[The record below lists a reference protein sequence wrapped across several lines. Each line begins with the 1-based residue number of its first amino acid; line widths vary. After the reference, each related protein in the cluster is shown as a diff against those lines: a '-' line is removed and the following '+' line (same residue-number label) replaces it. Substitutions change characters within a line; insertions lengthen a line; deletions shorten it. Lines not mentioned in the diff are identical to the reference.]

1 MGNKFGIDISKH
13 NGKVDFN
20 ALKKKVDFVMIREG
34 YGKKDPNQIDK
45 RFKEN
50 INGAKNAGIPVGVYH
65 YSYAR
70 SVEDAINEAK
80 FCLENING
88 YKLEYPVAF
97 DIEDPTQTTLSKR
110 VKTDM
115 CKAFCETIENAGYYA
130 TIYTNVNWLKNH
142 LYADEL
148 LSKYDLWLA
157 QWNVKEPS
165 YNCGLW
171 QTSDKGLIDGISG
184 NVDLNTAF
192 KDYPAIMKSNGLNGF
207 SKSGQT
213 APKTI
218 LYTVKKG
225 DTLSEIAKKYNT
237 TVFKLAKDNNIKNV
251 NKIYANQQIVI
262 KL

>member
-1 MGNKFGIDISKH
+1 MAKKFGVDVSKWQGSIDWNRVK
-13 NGKVDFN
+13 KLADF
-20 ALKKKVDFVMIREG
+20 AIIRAG
-34 YGKKDPNQIDK
+34 YGKEPSQVDK
-45 RFKEN
+45 CFHNN
-50 INGAKNAGIPVGVYH
+50 IKNAQANNVPVGVYW

-70 SVEDAINEAK
+70 TVDEAVQEAK
-80 FCLENING
+80 VLLNTIKG
-88 YKLEYPVAF
+88 YKLEYPVVF
-97 DIEDPTQTTLSKR
+97 DIEDSSQITLSKR
-110 VKTDM
+110 VLTDI
-115 CKAFCETIENAGYYA
+115 CKAFCNEIEKAGYYA
-130 TIYTNVNWLKNH
+130 MIYTNCNWLKNH

-165 YNCGLW
+165 YNCGMW
-171 QTSDKGLIDGISG
+171 QTSDKGIIDGISG

-192 KDYPAIMKSNGLNGF
+192 KDYPAIMKSKGLNGF

>member
-1 MGNKFGIDISKH
+1 MKRYGVDVSKWQGNIDW
-13 NGKVDFN
+13 NT
-20 ALKKKVDFVMIREG
+20 AKKTIGFAVIRAG
-34 YGKKDPNQIDK
+34 YGKEKTQVDK
-45 RFKEN
+45 YFHTN
-50 INGAKNAGIPVGVYH
+50 IKNAQANGVPVGVYW

-70 SVEDAINEAK
+70 SVEEAKNEAK
-80 FCLENING
+80 VCLEVIKG
-88 YKLEYPVAF
+88 YKLEYPVVF
-97 DIEDPTQTTLSKR
+97 DIEDSSQITLSKR
-110 VKTDM
+110 VLTDI
-115 CKAFCETIENAGYYA
+115 CKAFCNEIEKAGYYA
-130 TIYTNVNWLKNH
+130 MIYTNCNWLKNH

-165 YNCGLW
+165 YNCGMW

-192 KDYPAIMKSNGLNGF
+192 KDYPTIMKSKGLNGF

-218 LYTVKKG
+218 LYTVEKG

-237 TVFKLAKDNNIKNV
+237 TVLKLAKDNNIKNV